1 MRKFYVAVALAL
13 CSTSV
18 LAADFGLGV
27 SAKTDDGIVYL
38 PIDISKSFRIE
49 PSVRYASSEYTSDD
63 NDGYV
68 QTSESKDLE
77 AGIGVF
83 GLKQVTDAARIYFGA
98 RAAYVDSKNTLIDV
112 YTSSRGVSSRTAYVT
127 DQDGYRIGPTV
138 GFEYLFGQHFSVGGE
153 AGYTFYKLEGDSR
166 YQGSSPGLNINEERE
181 HKTDGSETRLVFR
194 YMF

>member
-1 MRKFYVAVALAL
+1 MRKLYVAVGLAL
-13 CSTSV
+13 CSTGV

-38 PIDISKSFRIE
+38 PIDLSKSFRIE
-49 PSVRYASSEYTSDD
+49 PSVRYASSEFTSDD
-63 NDGYV
+63 NDDTV
-68 QTSESKDLE
+68 QTSESEALE

-98 RAAYVDSKNTLIDV
+98 RAAYIDSKDTVTNV
-112 YTSSRGVSSRTAYVT
+112 YTDSRGVSSRTVSVT
-127 DQDGYRIGPTV
+127 DQDGYRIGPAV

-153 AGYTFYKLEGDSR
+153 ASYSFYKLEGDRKYKGFITNST
-166 YQGSSPGLNINEERE
+166 EDFER
-181 HKTDGSETRLVFR
+181 KADGSETRLVFR